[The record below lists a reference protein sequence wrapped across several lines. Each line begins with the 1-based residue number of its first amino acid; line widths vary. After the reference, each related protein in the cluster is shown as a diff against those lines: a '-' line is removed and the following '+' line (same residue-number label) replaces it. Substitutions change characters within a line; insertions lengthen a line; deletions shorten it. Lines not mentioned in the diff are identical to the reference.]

1 MRITE
6 ILDDTVTPNPEAVAM
21 HTKLPDRAAALAT
34 HSLGGDMPDFLPVM
48 YSVTWT
54 LDKLYSRIK
63 AGKFCSTNTDDMV
76 VFGGG
81 LAGCE
86 IAVHLGMPGKR
97 CTSLRCGINFPP
109 DAIVRHR
116 PLLLKEIEKYV
127 TVHTSCKGKEVRRD
141 GILLEDAEGNEV
153 LIPGTTVI
161 CALGHRSKSDEAAL
175 MDSGPFVRIIGDAS
189 RVSAIMN
196 AMYWGYHAAQ
206 DI

>member
-1 MRITE
+1 MHITE
-6 ILDDTVTPNPEAVAM
+6 ILDDPAMPNPEAVAM

-109 DAIVRHR
+109 T
-116 PLLLKEIEKYV
+116 PLCV
-127 TVHTSCKGKEVRRD
+127 TARCS
-141 GILLEDAEGNEV
+141 
-153 LIPGTTVI
+153 
-161 CALGHRSKSDEAAL
+161 
-175 MDSGPFVRIIGDAS
+175 
-189 RVSAIMN
+189 
-196 AMYWGYHAAQ
+196 
-206 DI
+206 

>member
-1 MRITE
+1 MMTKDRFFGVGEPLIQRQRDQGIDAAAYLDLVAGLGCTAYRSWMHITE
-6 ILDDTVTPNPEAVAM
+6 ILDDPAMPNPEAVAM

-109 DAIVRHR
+109 T
-116 PLLLKEIEKYV
+116 PLCV
-127 TVHTSCKGKEVRRD
+127 TARCS
-141 GILLEDAEGNEV
+141 
-153 LIPGTTVI
+153 
-161 CALGHRSKSDEAAL
+161 
-175 MDSGPFVRIIGDAS
+175 
-189 RVSAIMN
+189 
-196 AMYWGYHAAQ
+196 
-206 DI
+206 